1 MCIRDRLRAR
11 AIENQAYVLGVNRT
25 GDDPRLHYSGDS
37 AVIGCKGETLAEA
50 GEGQRLLTAR
60 LDMDELRRF
69 REKFPAWRD
78 ADDFDLK

>member
-1 MCIRDRLRAR
+1 
-11 AIENQAYVLGVNRT
+11 
-25 GDDPRLHYSGDS
+25 
-37 AVIGCKGETLAEA
+37 
-50 GEGQRLLTAR
+50 LTAR